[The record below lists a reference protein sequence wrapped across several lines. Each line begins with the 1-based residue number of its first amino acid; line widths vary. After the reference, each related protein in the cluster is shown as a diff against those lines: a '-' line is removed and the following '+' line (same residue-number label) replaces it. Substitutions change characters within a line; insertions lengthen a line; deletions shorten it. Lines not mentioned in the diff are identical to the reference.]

1 MMLTNIILMDLI
13 MDIMAMYMENCC
25 YFLYLYKFVLV
36 LRTSIR
42 VELGGEADARNHRH
56 LHEGDAQGRQE
67 GQRHDVAR

>member
-1 MMLTNIILMDLI
+1 MDLI
-13 MDIMAMYMENCC
+13 MD
-25 YFLYLYKFVLV
+25 FLYLYKFVLV

-42 VELGGEADARNHRH
+42 VELGGEADARNHLH